1 MNYKSIFKENAKLIS
16 PIYSDPEQLK
26 SVIDFFVNEE
36 KGNSSVSKGLEELRS
51 YLEALKIPSKQ
62 NTIEFKLF
70 KHVMETQGIDDLE
83 SYARDYIVSN
93 NSPENKVM
101 PIVKLIKDTFE
112 YLVSQPFDK
121 KTGLPI
127 GMKESKFKK

>member
-1 MNYKSIFKENAKLIS
+1 MKYKSIFKENAKLIS
-16 PIYSDPEQLK
+16 PVYTDSEQLK
-26 SVIDFFVNEE
+26 KIIDFFLSEE
-36 KGNSSVSKGLEELRS
+36 KGNSSVGKGLQELNS

-70 KHVMETQGIDDLE
+70 KHVMETQSIDDLE
-83 SYARDYIVSN
+83 SYARDYIISD

-121 KTGLPI
+121 KSGLPI
-127 GMKESKFKK
+127 GMKESKIKK